1 MNTKKIT
8 VFVLMVMVLSAN
20 AFSITNQINQIN
32 QNKIKVTKVATFDG
46 YDAEDGYAFIIRED
60 EDDEDSEAIVYFTE
74 ITEAA
79 LKAVNLK
86 SNDLIGKRFE
96 IIYEVTEYEE
106 EDENG
111 FIETYE
117 SYKLIQV
124 KRL

>member
-20 AFSITNQINQIN
+20 AFSTTNQIN

-46 YDAEDGYAFIIRED
+46 YDAEDGYAFILRED
-60 EDDEDSEAIVYFTE
+60 EDDEDSEAIFYFTE

-86 SNDLIGKRFE
+86 SNDLIGKRFK

>member
-8 VFVLMVMVLSAN
+8 VFVLMVMVFSAN
-20 AFSITNQINQIN
+20 AFSITNQIN

>member
-1 MNTKKIT
+1 MNTKKLT

-20 AFSITNQINQIN
+20 AFSITNQIN